1 VTAGI
6 CRHWIG
12 TDMNG
17 HICGAAVKALNLCAK
32 HYELAKARMQRELD
46 ARQARHDRQEAA
58 WRERNAR
65 KAPAWRAQLEQAE
78 REYARRTQSVV
89 ADRAAVGGAMHPS
102 IVRAQRSVLADS
114 NVARVVELERII
126 GRLKS
131 ALARLKGGAS

>member
-1 VTAGI
+1 MTAGV

-12 TDMNG
+12 TDTNG
-17 HICGAAVKALNLCAK
+17 HICGAAVEALNLCAK
-32 HYELAKARMQRELD
+32 HYELAKAKTQRGLD
-46 ARQARHDRQEAA
+46 ARQERHDRQEAA

-65 KAPAWRAQLEQAE
+65 KAPAWRAQLAQAE

-126 GRLKS
+126 GRLR
-131 ALARLKGGAS
+131 ADLARLKGGAA

>member
-1 VTAGI
+1 MSAAS

-12 TDMNG
+12 TDANG
-17 HICGAAVKALNLCAK
+17 HVCGAPVEALNLCVK
-32 HYELAKARMQRELD
+32 HYELAKAKMRREID
-46 ARQARHDRQEAA
+46 SRQERHDRVEAA

-126 GRLKS
+126 GRLKGD
-131 ALARLKGGAS
+131 LARLKGGAS

>member
-1 VTAGI
+1 MTAGI

-12 TDMNG
+12 TASGG
-17 HICGAAVKALNLCAK
+17 HVCGAAAEALNLCAK
-32 HYELAKARMQRELD
+32 HYEVAKAKTQRGLD

-102 IVRAQRSVLADS
+102 VVHAQRSVLADS

-126 GRLKS
+126 GRLR
-131 ALARLKGGAS
+131 ADLARLKGGAS

>member
-1 VTAGI
+1 MNAGI

-12 TDMNG
+12 TTSGG
-17 HICGAAVKALNLCAK
+17 HVCGAPVEALSLCAK
-32 HYELAKARMQRELD
+32 HYEFVKAKTRRELD
-46 ARQARHDRQEAA
+46 ARQERHERQEAA

-126 GRLKS
+126 GRLR
-131 ALARLKGGAS
+131 ADLARLKGGAA